1 MSRTT
6 VEINDKLLQEAKRA
20 TGETT
25 TKGTVNRALE
35 EIVKKKHTKELLAL
49 KGSGII
55 SLTPEEVEEMRS
67 NE

>member
-6 VEINDKLLQEAKRA
+6 VDIDDKLLEEAKRA
-20 TGETT
+20 TGEKT
-25 TKGTVNRALE
+25 TKGAINRALKE
-35 EIVKKKHTKELLAL
+35 VVKKKHTKELLAL

-55 SLTPEEVEEMRS
+55 SLTPQEVEEMRS

>member
-6 VEINDKLLQEAKRA
+6 VDIDDALLEQAKRA
-20 TGETT
+20 TGERT
-25 TKGTVNRALE
+25 TKATIKRALE
-35 EIVKKKHTKELLAL
+35 EVVQKKHTRELLAL

-55 SLTPEEVEEMRS
+55 SLTPEEVEDMRS